1 MSVAERGSPDG
12 QGRWLKP
19 RDADAITFEERHG
32 DIGADLMLDSRLI
45 QVRPLKANAGL
56 AYRGVQLMGAGFQ
69 VTPERAQALLAGSDH
84 RSPSPVRDY
93 RNGRDLADRSRGLQ
107 VIDFFGWDEAEARR
121 RHPLL
126 FQHLL
131 ETVKPERDRNNR
143 ASYRDNWWVFGE
155 PRRDLRDALEGLRRY
170 IVTVET
176 AKHRWFRFMEA
187 STLPDNKLVVIASE
201 DPFVLGVLSSR
212 QHRAWFAANAGR
224 IGEYER
230 EAVYVKGVCF
240 DAFPFPD
247 PNGALAAEI
256 GMLAEEL
263 DAARARALYDGD
275 SLTMTGL
282 YNARARIGRGEP
294 LSDSERAIYEQGRVG
309 IMDHLHQRLDQLVS
323 RAYGW
328 PDDLTDSQIVER
340 LIGLN
345 QARADK
351 EAQGEVQFLRPIYQ
365 TGKVRKG
372 AFKPSQPALPASREK
387 PLLPEE
393 PGVLASSLLAIL
405 RRQGIPMSP
414 TDLADAFEG
423 SRPRARRLI
432 THTLKVLA
440 VAGSV
445 QMTDAGWFAPRRM
458 PS

>member
-1 MSVAERGSPDG
+1 
-12 QGRWLKP
+12 
-19 RDADAITFEERHG
+19 
-32 DIGADLMLDSRLI
+32 
-45 QVRPLKANAGL
+45 
-56 AYRGVQLMGAGFQ
+56 MG
-69 VTPERAQALLAGSDH
+69 
-84 RSPSPVRDY
+84 
-93 RNGRDLADRSRGLQ
+93 
-107 VIDFFGWDEAEARR
+107 
-121 RHPLL
+121 
-126 FQHLL
+126 
-131 ETVKPERDRNNR
+131 
-143 ASYRDNWWVFGE
+143 
-155 PRRDLRDALEGLRRY
+155 RY

-176 AKHRWFRFMEA
+176 AKHRWFRFLEA
-187 STLPDNKLVVIASE
+187 STLPDNKLVVIASD

-263 DAARARALYDGD
+263 DAARARALYDSD

-282 YNARARIGRGEP
+282 YNARALIGRGEP
-294 LSDSERAIYEQGRVG
+294 LSDSERAIHEQGRVG
-309 IMDHLHQRLDQLVS
+309 IIDHLHQRLDQLVS

-345 QARADK
+345 QVRADK
-351 EAQGEVQFLRPIYQ
+351 EAQGEVRFLRPIYQ

-372 AFKPSQPALPASREK
+372 ALKPSQPALPASREK
-387 PLLPEE
+387 LLLPEE

-405 RRQGIPMSP
+405 RRQGVPMSP

-423 SRPRARRLI
+423 SRPRAKRLI